1 MRPILTS
8 FTSFTS
14 LTRLTR
20 LAVSAPLLMTLSAC
34 VLPPDRLEGDAPPPV
49 VQSIDL
55 ERYAGRWFEIAR
67 YDVSFQRGCEGVT
80 AQYRPLEDGEIEVIN
95 ACRKGGLDGET
106 DTITGRARV
115 VDGSNGAKL
124 KVSFFGPFFLGDYWV
139 IDLAEDYGWAVVS
152 EPRGRFLWIL
162 SRTPQ
167 MDEAILADRLTWLTA
182 QGYDTDALRYTQQWD
197 SVEAAP
203 PLADG

>member
-1 MRPILTS
+1 MSLIPAHPITATLA
-8 FTSFTS
+8 
-14 LTRLTR
+14 R
-20 LAVSAPLLMTLSAC
+20 LAVSGLVLTALSAC
-34 VLPPDRLEGDAPPPV
+34 VLPPDRLAGDAPPPV
-49 VQSIDL
+49 MQSVDL

-95 ACRKGGLDGET
+95 ACRKDGLDGEV

-115 VDGSNGAKL
+115 VDGSGGAKL
-124 KVSFFGPFFLGDYWV
+124 KVSFFGPFFFGDYWV
-139 IDLAEDYGWAVVS
+139 IDLAEDYSWAVVS

-167 MDEAILADRLTWLTA
+167 MDEAVLANRLTWLAA
-182 QGYDTDALRYTQQWD
+182 QGFETGALRFTEQWE

-203 PLADG
+203 EPADG

>member
-1 MRPILTS
+1 MRPILTRL
-8 FTSFTS
+8 TS
-14 LTRLTR
+14 LARLAR
-20 LAVSAPLLMTLSAC
+20 LAVCAPVLMALSAC
-34 VLPPDRLEGDAPPPV
+34 VLPPDRLEGNAPPPV
-49 VQSIDL
+49 VQSVDL

-139 IDLAEDYGWAVVS
+139 IDLAEDYDWAVVS

-167 MDEAILADRLTWLTA
+167 MDEAILADRLTWLAA
-182 QGYDTDALRYTQQWD
+182 QGFDTGALIFTQQWD

-203 PLADG
+203 PPADG

>member
-1 MRPILTS
+1 MRPIISILA
-8 FTSFTS
+8 
-14 LTRLTR
+14 RLT
-20 LAVSAPLLMTLSAC
+20 VSGLILTGLSAC
-34 VLPPDRLEGDAPPPV
+34 VLPPDRLAGDAPPPV
-49 VQSIDL
+49 VQSVDL

-95 ACRKGGLDGET
+95 ACRKDGLDGEV

-115 VDGSNGAKL
+115 VDGSGGAKL

-139 IDLAEDYGWAVVS
+139 IDLAQDYSWAVVS

-167 MDEAILADRLTWLTA
+167 MDEAVLADRLTWLAA
-182 QGYDTDALRYTQQWD
+182 QGYDTDALRFTQQWD

-203 PLADG
+203 EPPEG

>member
-1 MRPILTS
+1 MSPITTRPITATLA
-8 FTSFTS
+8 
-14 LTRLTR
+14 RLT
-20 LAVSAPLLMTLSAC
+20 VSALMVSALSAC
-34 VLPPDRLEGDAPPPV
+34 VLPPDRLAGDGPPPV
-49 VQSIDL
+49 VQSVDL
-55 ERYAGRWFEIAR
+55 GRYSGRWFEIAR

-80 AQYRPLEDGEIEVIN
+80 AQYRALEDGEIEVIN
-95 ACRKGGLDGET
+95 ACRKDGLDGEA

-115 VDGSNGAKL
+115 VEGSDGAKL

-139 IDLAEDYGWAVVS
+139 IDLAEDYSWAVVS

-167 MDEAILADRLTWLTA
+167 MDEAILADRLTWLAA
-182 QGYDTDALRYTQQWD
+182 QGYDTQALRFTQQWD

-203 PLADG
+203 APVRP